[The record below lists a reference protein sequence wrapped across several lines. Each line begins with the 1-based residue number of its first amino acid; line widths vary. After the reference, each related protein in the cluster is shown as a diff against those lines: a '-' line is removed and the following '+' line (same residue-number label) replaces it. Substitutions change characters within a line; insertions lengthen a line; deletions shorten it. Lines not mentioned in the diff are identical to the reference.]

1 MRGFFGGLLIGL
13 VTVVI
18 AVVALALLAPTQRP
32 AVSDGA
38 PQAVSEADAGAESG
52 GVTGATDADLAE
64 TAPTPPGTQTGQSDT
79 LATLEG
85 DDTPL
90 AVKPEVVGVTV
101 GLSDPGAVPQASGIE
116 GTPDAPPAALPRTGA
131 PTSPQDDTQPTA
143 LANPDQPVVPDVS
156 QSGSGLG
163 SGPAGGETVP
173 QIAVAVDT
181 APDAGEA
188 GLVTTAPAAE
198 TAPVPSTATPSQ
210 PAVTA
215 PSQAAPVPQVN
226 PAAPSEPA
234 QPEATPEPDQPQ
246 IAALPQTDAVSDDQ
260 GPSIGTRVVP
270 LTERGQSTGPL
281 TDGDPATQA
290 AAEAD
295 VAPADG
301 PWIEKNAVAFD
312 NPDNRPMMAIVLI
325 DDSDG
330 FGAEALAEF
339 PYPLSFA
346 VDPADSD
353 AAAKMARHRAAGF
366 EVVALTNLPVAA
378 NAQDAEVSLSVWLD
392 QLPQVVA
399 LLEGT
404 GTGVQGNREL
414 SDQVTA
420 IADSTGLGL
429 IMQSKGLN
437 TAQKL
442 AARAGVPSALV
453 FRDFDGAGQT
463 PQVMRRFLD
472 QAAFR
477 AGQQGGVIMLG
488 RLRPETISALILWGL
503 QDRASRLAL
512 APVSAVLTRA
522 VSGQ

>member
-38 PQAVSEADAGAESG
+38 PQAASEADAGAESG

-64 TAPTPPGTQTGQSDT
+64 TAPASPGTQPGQSDT

-85 DDTPL
+85 DDTPP
-90 AVKPEVVGVTV
+90 AVKPEVAGITA
-101 GLSDPGAVPQASGIE
+101 GLTDPGAPPQVSGVE
-116 GTPDAPPAALPRTGA
+116 GTPDAPPAALPRTDA

-156 QSGSGLG
+156 QSGAGLGTGLG
-163 SGPAGGETVP
+163 SGPAGDETAP

-198 TAPVPSTATPSQ
+198 TAPDPSTTSPSQ

-215 PSQAAPVPQVN
+215 PPQAAPVPQVN

-246 IAALPQTDAVSDDQ
+246 IAALPQAGAVPDDQ
-260 GPSIGTRVVP
+260 GPSIGERVVP

-330 FGAEALAEF
+330 FGAEALADF

-404 GTGVQGNREL
+404 GTGIQGNREL

-453 FRDFDGAGQT
+453 FRSG
-463 PQVMRRFLD
+463 
-472 QAAFR
+472 
-477 AGQQGGVIMLG
+477 
-488 RLRPETISALILWGL
+488 ISTGPGNHN
-503 QDRASRLAL
+503 R
-512 APVSAVLTRA
+512 
-522 VSGQ
+522 